1 LYDLAFVEH
10 GPLPPHERSWRHPSE
25 LGPTRAD
32 VEVADSTGR
41 TPMMA
46 LAGGTLAVMAVAV
59 MVVAMTPRTSQGPI
73 ALSATTTPI
82 ITIATAR
89 VEALDQPALPARAQS
104 LQLRTTDT
112 LLASF
117 SAFPHSVTRIPQ
129 LDLDGTAVAEEL
141 PLADDVVLVRTDAV
155 TYEMRWTHAQSMA
168 APDGSVVFDLDGELV
183 AHVAAGELV
192 SLVDD

>member
-1 LYDLAFVEH
+1 
-10 GPLPPHERSWRHPSE
+10 
-25 LGPTRAD
+25 
-32 VEVADSTGR
+32 
-41 TPMMA
+41 MMA

-82 ITIATAR
+82 ITIATVQ
-89 VEALDQPALPARAQS
+89 VEAPDQPAPPVRRAQS
-104 LQLRTTDT
+104 LQMRTTDT

-117 SAFPHSVTRIPQ
+117 SAFPHSVTRVPQ

-141 PLADDVVLVRTDAV
+141 PLADDVVLVRTEAV

-168 APDGSVVFDLDGELV
+168 APDGSVVFDRDGELV

>member
-1 LYDLAFVEH
+1 LYDFAFVEH

-32 VEVADSTGR
+32 VEVADAAGR

-46 LAGGTLAVMAVAV
+46 LAGGTLAVMAVAL
-59 MVVAMTPRTSQGPI
+59 MVVAMTPRTSPGPI

-82 ITIATAR
+82 ITRATVQAPAQAPPPAR
-89 VEALDQPALPARAQS
+89 RAQS
-104 LQLRTTDT
+104 LQLSTTNT
-112 LLASF
+112 LLVSF
-117 SAFPHSVTRIPQ
+117 SAFPHSVTRVPQ
-129 LDLDGTAVAEEL
+129 LDLDGTAVADEL
-141 PLADDVVLVRTDAV
+141 PLADDVVLVRTEAV

-183 AHVAAGELV
+183 ALVEAGELV